1 MKAFIV
7 IFVYTMISVLVG
19 FFCGY
24 KAAPRI
30 IMKRAG
36 RQFFM
41 HKLQNIDDRLSK
53 LEKEEE

>member
-7 IFVYTMISVLVG
+7 IFVYTMISIWIG

-36 RQFFM
+36 RYYFERKIQD
-41 HKLQNIDDRLSK
+41 IDDRLSK

>member
-1 MKAFIV
+1 MKVFIV
-7 IFVYTMISVLVG
+7 IFVYTMVSIWIG

-24 KAAPRI
+24 MAAPRI

>member
-1 MKAFIV
+1 MKVFIF
-7 IFVYTMISVLVG
+7 IFIYTMISIFIG

-24 KAAPRI
+24 MAAPRI
-30 IMKRAG
+30 IMKRAC

-53 LEKEEE
+53 LEREEE